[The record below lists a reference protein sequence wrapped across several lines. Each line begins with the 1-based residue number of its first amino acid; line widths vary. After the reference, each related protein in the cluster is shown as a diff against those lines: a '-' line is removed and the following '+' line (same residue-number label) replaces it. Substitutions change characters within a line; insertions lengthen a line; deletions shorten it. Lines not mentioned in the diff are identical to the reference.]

1 MQKAPAIADRRSG
14 GSVLRMFTGFTPS
27 HRAGTGSPLLC
38 LHGFMDT
45 WRTWELVLPMLER
58 QHDVLALTLPGH
70 AGSPP
75 IEGTVSTDAFVDAV
89 ERSMDAA
96 GLKLA
101 HLVGNSLGG
110 YVAFQLA
117 ARRRAATVV
126 AFAPAGGW
134 APGDVSYVDLLRA
147 QWELHIQAEA
157 AAPRAEA
164 FVATPQGRRRAT
176 QLITTNCEHIPADLL
191 AHQMLGI
198 ASCKAA
204 APLIETALNEGWTLN
219 AEQIT
224 CPVRIVWG
232 SADKLLRW
240 PQAAVRYRKELPQA
254 DWVLLDG
261 TGHCPQLDVPVEA
274 AQLILGFTC

>member
-1 MQKAPAIADRRSG
+1 
-14 GSVLRMFTGFTPS
+14 MFSAFTPY
-27 HRAGTGSPLLC
+27 RRGGTGSPLLC

-45 WRTWELVLPMLER
+45 WRIWELVLPMLER

-70 AGSPP
+70 AGGPS
-75 IEGTVSTDAFVDAV
+75 IDGTVSTDAVVDAV

-96 GLKLA
+96 GLELA

-117 ARRRAATVV
+117 ARGRAATVV

-134 APGDVSYVDLLRA
+134 APGDLSYEALLRA
-147 QWELHIQAEA
+147 QRELQTQVKA
-157 AAPRAEA
+157 AAPRAA
-164 FVATPQGRRRAT
+164 TFVATPQGRRRAT
-176 QLITTNCEHIPADLL
+176 QLITTNFEHIPADLL

-198 ASCKAA
+198 AGCKAA
-204 APLIETALNEGWTLN
+204 GPLIENALSEGWTLD
-219 AEQIT
+219 AERIT

-232 SADKLLRW
+232 TADKLLPW
-240 PQAAVRYRKELPQA
+240 PQASARYRKDLPRA

-261 TGHCPQLDVPVEA
+261 IGHCPQLDVPVEA
-274 AQLILGFTC
+274 AQLILGFTG